1 MSNVDQI
8 SLMAGFQTN
17 SSNITV
23 VGAQWGD
30 EGKGKIIDWCAATG
44 VPAAVVRFN
53 GGHNAGHTLVADQRR
68 CVVSL
73 VPSGVMSG
81 TPGIIGSGVML
92 APFVLVD
99 EIERLNRE
107 GFRVSPETL
116 RIADTVTLVLP
127 IHAAVDQLADS
138 QRGRIGT
145 TGRGIGPAYE
155 DKVGRRAL
163 RLCDLD
169 DEEYARE
176 RLHRLVEHGNA
187 RLRRGGRPLFD
198 AAELWLRLRE
208 AGRQLQPYTEPVAER
223 LWRMRQGQRPVL
235 FEGAQSVL
243 LDIEHGTYPFV
254 TSSSCVAG
262 GAAAGAGV
270 RPRDVGTVLGV
281 AKAYL
286 TRVGEGPFPTEDHG
300 AAGEAMFSR
309 GREIGT
315 NTGRRRR
322 CGWMDAAL
330 LRQACRAGGIDC
342 LALTKL
348 DVLDGLPAL
357 RIGVGYLIDGRRV
370 DSLPSLASAQA
381 RATPVYESVEGWT
394 ASTAGV
400 RRVED
405 LPAAALAYVRR
416 IEELV
421 EVPVVLVSTGP
432 DRSATFGR
440 LGSDPITV
448 S

>member
-1 MSNVDQI
+1 MAMVSVDQVLLTT
-8 SLMAGFQTN
+8 SLPAETP
-17 SSNITV
+17 NITV

-30 EGKGKIIDWCAATG
+30 EGKGKIIDWCAATAESG
-44 VPAAVVRFN
+44 NRFAAVIRFN
-53 GGHNAGHTLVADQRR
+53 GGHNAGHTLVANRRR

-81 TPGIIGSGVML
+81 TTGIIGSGVML
-92 APFVLVD
+92 EPFVLLD
-99 EIERLNRE
+99 EIDRLNRD
-107 GFRVSPETL
+107 GFRVSPDTL

-127 IHAAVDQLADS
+127 IHAAVDQLAES
-138 QRGRIGT
+138 QPGRIGT

-155 DKVGRRAL
+155 DKVGRRAV

-169 DEEYARE
+169 DEAYARE
-176 RLHRLVEHGNA
+176 RLHQLVEHGNA
-187 RLRRGGRPLFD
+187 RLRSGGRPLFD
-198 AAELWLRLRE
+198 ARELWEQLRE
-208 AGRQLQPYTEPVAER
+208 AGRQLQPYREAVADR
-223 LWRMRQGQRPVL
+223 LWRMRQDRRRLL

-286 TRVGEGPFPTEDHG
+286 TRVGDGPFPTEDRG
-300 AAGEAMFSR
+300 PAGEAMFSR
-309 GREIGT
+309 GRELGT

-330 LRQACRAGGIDC
+330 LRQACRTGGIDC

-348 DVLDGLPAL
+348 DVLDGMDAV
-357 RIGVGYLIDGRRV
+357 RIGVGYLIDGERA
-370 DSLPSLASAQA
+370 DSLPRLASAQA
-381 RATPVYESVEGWT
+381 RATPVYESVAGWT
-394 ASTAGV
+394 APTAGV

-405 LPAAALAYVRR
+405 LPAAAMAYVRR
-416 IEELV
+416 LEELI
-421 EVPVVLVSTGP
+421 EVPIVLVSTGP
-432 DRSATFGR
+432 DREDVCGVR
-440 LGSDPITV
+440 P
-448 S
+448 